1 VGGSEL
7 AGLRV
12 CGVDDAGRGPVI
24 GPLVVAGI
32 RIEEERLDQL
42 RSLGVKDSKKLSP
55 EARLKL
61 SIEIPEIVDEYH
73 IVELEAAHLDR
84 VVNHSPKFQRLNLL
98 EARAMAEV
106 IEKLKPHLVYVDA
119 SDTRPERF
127 KNNILE
133 NLSFKPKV
141 VSEHHADEKYPSV
154 SAASILAKVRRDSRI
169 EELRK
174 EYGDIG
180 SGYAHDPI
188 TVRFLS
194 EYYLMNQDFPPIV
207 RRSWKTLRNIV
218 QEISQSKLC

>member
-1 VGGSEL
+1 
-7 AGLRV
+7 LRV

-133 NLSFKPKV
+133 NLSFKPRV

>member
-1 VGGSEL
+1 M
-7 AGLRV
+7 RV

-32 RIEEERLDQL
+32 RIEEEKLDQL

>member
-1 VGGSEL
+1 
-7 AGLRV
+7 LRV

-24 GPLVVAGI
+24 GPLVIAGI
-32 RIEEERLDQL
+32 RIEEEKLDQL
-42 RSLGVKDSKKLSP
+42 KLLGVKDSKKLTP
-55 EARLKL
+55 EARTQL
-61 SIEIPEIVDEYH
+61 STEIPNVVDEYH
-73 IVELEAAHLDR
+73 VVELEAAQLDL
-84 VVNHSPKFQRLNLL
+84 VVNRSPRFQRLNLL
-98 EARAMAEV
+98 EAKAMAEV

-133 NLSFKPKV
+133 HLSFRPKL

-169 EELRK
+169 EEIRK
-174 EYGDIG
+174 DYGDIG
-180 SGYAHDPI
+180 SGYATDPK

-194 EYYLMNQDFPPIV
+194 EYYLANRDFPPIV

-218 QEISQSKLC
+218 REISQTKLC

>member
-1 VGGSEL
+1 M
-7 AGLRV
+7 RV